1 MSFFKLPQ
9 GEFTRTLGQLSRVF
23 RHIGLF
29 SLAINVLLLAPS
41 MYMLQ
46 TYDRVLTSRNEGTL
60 VMLTVLLAG
69 LLALEAA
76 LEYLRS
82 LVMSRAGAAVDLEMG
97 PKLFNAA
104 FAQRLSGQ
112 GHLGQTLADLG
123 HVRSFLTGKGLMA
136 LFDAPWLPIYLMV
149 TFLLNPVLGWFG
161 VLSAILLL
169 ALAWYNEQATG
180 RLQADAGRMGN
191 AATHMADAS
200 ARNAEVVDAL
210 GMLGA
215 LRQRWLVRQH
225 HYLATLG
232 EVNER
237 AARIGAVVKFARTFL
252 QSCILGLGA
261 YLVLQDQM
269 SPGGMIAASILLGR
283 ALAPVDM
290 VIAHWRQL
298 ITAREALKRLNEL
311 MQQPVV
317 YPPEVKLPR
326 PEGFVQVENLIV
338 AAPGGGDNGGLGKG
352 ANSGAGGG
360 VNSGPSYKRE
370 PILKG
375 LGFEV
380 PAGQSVAIVGPS
392 GSGKST
398 LARALMGVWKP
409 LSGSVR
415 LDGVDLSSAYRD
427 EIGPYLGYLP
437 QDIELFAGTLAE
449 NIARFGVIDSEA
461 VVLAAQRAGVHDLIL
476 RMPKGYDTRIQDGS
490 PGSVTLSG
498 GQRQR
503 IALARALYGDP
514 VLLVLDEPN
523 ASLDEAGDLALMH
536 ALNDLKARGR
546 TVFVV
551 THRMNLLSQVDT
563 ILVLNDGR
571 IQVMGASADILQANQ
586 QRVNQQQASPQPRAV
601 HQQGERHKEIEGQ
614 GA

>member
-1 MSFFKLPQ
+1 MSLFHIPQ
-9 GEFTRTLGQLSRVF
+9 GEFSRALGQLRRVF
-23 RHIGLF
+23 THIGLF
-29 SLAINVLLLAPS
+29 SLVINLLLLAPS
-41 MYMLQ
+41 LYMLQ

-60 VMLTVLLAG
+60 VMLTLLLSG

-82 LVMSRAGAAVDLEMG
+82 LVMSRASAAVDVQMG
-97 PKLFNAA
+97 PRLFNAA

-112 GHLGQTLADLG
+112 GNLSQTLNDLG
-123 HVRSFLTGKGLMA
+123 HVRGFVTGRGLMA
-136 LFDAPWLPIYLMV
+136 LFDAPWLPVYLLV
-149 TFLLNPVLGWFG
+149 TFLIHPLLGWFG
-161 VLSAILLL
+161 VISAIVLL
-169 ALAWYNEQATG
+169 ALAWFNEHATG
-180 RLQADAGRMGN
+180 ALQAEAGRMGN

-215 LRQRWLVRQH
+215 LRERWLVRQH

-232 EVNER
+232 DVNER
-237 AARIGAVVKFARTFL
+237 AARIGAAVRFSRTFL
-252 QSCILGLGA
+252 QSGILGLGA
-261 YLVLQDQM
+261 YLVLKDQM
-269 SPGGMIAASILLGR
+269 TPGGMIAASILLSR

-298 ITAREALKRLNEL
+298 VTAREALQRLNEL
-311 MQQPVV
+311 MAQPVV
-317 YPPEVKLPR
+317 YPPDIKLPR
-326 PEGFVQVENLIV
+326 PQGFVQVENLVV
-338 AAPGGGDNGGLGKG
+338 AAPGGVDGGA
-352 ANSGAGGG
+352 ANR
-360 VNSGPSYKRE
+360 RE

-380 PAGQSVAIVGPS
+380 PAGQQVAIVGPS

-409 LSGSVR
+409 LAGTVR
-415 LDGVDLSSAYRD
+415 LDGADLGSAYRD
-427 EIGPYLGYLP
+427 DIGPYLGYLP

-449 NIARFGVIDSEA
+449 NIARFGVIDSDA
-461 VVLAAQRAGVHDLIL
+461 VVQAAQRAGVHELIL
-476 RMPKGYDTRIQDGS
+476 RLPKGYETRIQDGS

-514 VLLVLDEPN
+514 VLVVLDEPN
-523 ASLDEAGDLALMH
+523 ASLDEAGDQALMQS
-536 ALNDLKARGR
+536 LRDLKARGS

-551 THRMNLLSQVDT
+551 THRMNLLTQVDT
-563 ILVLNDGR
+563 IMVLNDGR
-571 IQVMGASADILQANQ
+571 IQVMGASEDILKANQ
-586 QRVNQQQASPQPRAV
+586 QRVGQQKHHPGP
-601 HQQGERHKEIEGQ
+601 HGEPPTGIDGRPAGENP
-614 GA
+614 

>member
-1 MSFFKLPQ
+1 MTLFNLPQ
-9 GEFTRTLGQLSRVF
+9 GEFTRALGGLRRVF
-23 RHIGLF
+23 THVGFF
-29 SLAINVLLLAPS
+29 SLVINLLLLAPS
-41 MYMLQ
+41 LYMLQ
-46 TYDRVLTSRNEGTL
+46 TYDRVLISRNEGTL
-60 VMLTVLLAG
+60 VMLTLLLAG

-82 LVMSRAGAAVDLEMG
+82 LVMSRASAAVDLQMG
-97 PKLFNAA
+97 PQLFNAA

-112 GHLGQTLADLG
+112 GSVSQTLADLG
-123 HVRSFLTGKGLMA
+123 HVRAFVTGKGLMA
-136 LFDAPWLPIYLMV
+136 LFDAPWLPIYLVV
-149 TFLLNPVLGWFG
+149 TFLIHPVLGWFG
-161 VLSAILLL
+161 LFAALILL

-215 LRQRWLVRQH
+215 LRERWLVRQH

-232 EVNER
+232 DVNER

-252 QSCILGLGA
+252 QSAILGLGA
-261 YLVLQDQM
+261 YLVLKDQM
-269 SPGGMIAASILLGR
+269 TPGGMIAASILLGR

-290 VIAHWRQL
+290 AIAHWRQL

-326 PEGFVQVENLIV
+326 PKGFVQVENLVV
-338 AAPGGGDNGGLGKG
+338 AAPGGTTGG
-352 ANSGAGGG
+352 SAGI
-360 VNSGPSYKRE
+360 SPTKRE

-380 PAGQSVAIVGPS
+380 PAGQQVAIVGPS

-415 LDGVDLSSAYRD
+415 LDGADLGSAYRD

-449 NIARFGVIDSEA
+449 NIARFGVIDSDA
-461 VVLAAQRAGVHDLIL
+461 VVLAAQRAGVHELIL
-476 RMPKGYDTRIQDGS
+476 RMPKGYETHIQDGS

-514 VLLVLDEPN
+514 VLVVLDEPN

-536 ALNDLKARGR
+536 AMRDLKARGK

-551 THRMNLLSQVDT
+551 THRMNLLTQVDT
-563 ILVLNDGR
+563 IMVLNDGR
-571 IQVMGASADILQANQ
+571 IQVMGASADILKANQ
-586 QRVNQQQASPQPRAV
+586 QQSQQQRAGHQSSVSPK
-601 HQQGERHKEIEGQ
+601 GIEGE

>member
-1 MSFFKLPQ
+1 MTLFKLPL
-9 GEFTRTLGQLSRVF
+9 GEFTRVLAGLGRVF
-23 RHIGLF
+23 KHVGLV
-29 SLAINVLLLAPS
+29 SLVINLLLLAPS
-41 MYMLQ
+41 LYMLQ
-46 TYDRVLTSRNEGTL
+46 TYDRVLMSRNEGTL
-60 VMLTVLLAG
+60 VMLTLLLTG

-76 LEYLRS
+76 LEHLRS
-82 LVMSRAGAAVDLEMG
+82 LIMSRASAAVDLELS

-112 GHLGQTLADLG
+112 GSLNQTLAELG
-123 HVRSFLTGKGLMA
+123 HVRSFMTGKGLMA
-136 LFDAPWLPIYLMV
+136 LFDAPWLPIYLAV
-149 TFLLNPVLGWFG
+149 TFLIHPVLGWFG
-161 VLSAILLL
+161 LVAALILLS
-169 ALAWYNEQATG
+169 LAWYNEQATG
-180 RLQADAGRMGN
+180 SLQAHAGRMGN

-225 HYLATLG
+225 DYLATLG
-232 EVNER
+232 DVNER
-237 AARIGAVVKFARTFL
+237 AARIGAVVKFSRTFL
-252 QSCILGLGA
+252 QSAILGLGA
-261 YLVLQDQM
+261 WLVLQDQM
-269 SPGGMIAASILLGR
+269 TPGGMIAASILLGR

-290 VIAHWRQL
+290 AIAHWRQL
-298 ITAREALKRLNEL
+298 ITAREALKRLNDL
-311 MQQPVV
+311 LTNPVV

-326 PEGFVQVENLIV
+326 PKGFVQVENLVV
-338 AAPGGGDNGGLGKG
+338 AAPGGVN
-352 ANSGAGGG
+352 AGG
-360 VNSGPSYKRE
+360 SPHPRQE

-380 PAGQSVAIVGPS
+380 PAGQQVAIVGPS

-409 LSGSVR
+409 MSGSVR
-415 LDGVDLSSAYRD
+415 LDGSDLSQAYRD

-449 NIARFGVIDSEA
+449 NIARFGVIDSDA
-461 VVLAAQRAGVHDLIL
+461 VVQAGQRAGVHELIL
-476 RMPKGYDTRIQDGS
+476 RLPKGYETRIQDGS

-514 VLLVLDEPN
+514 VLVVLDEPN

-536 ALNDLKARGR
+536 ALRDLKARGH

-551 THRMNLLSQVDT
+551 THRMNLLAQVDT
-563 ILVLNDGR
+563 IMVLNDGR
-571 IQVMGASADILQANQ
+571 IQVIGPSADILRANQ
-586 QRVNQQQASPQPRAV
+586 QHQQSQLQPQQPQQQRAGHQPGVSPK
-601 HQQGERHKEIEGQ
+601 GIEGE

>member
-1 MSFFKLPQ
+1 MTLFNLPQ
-9 GEFTRTLGQLSRVF
+9 GEFTRALGGLGRVF
-23 RHIGLF
+23 KHVGLV
-29 SLAINVLLLAPS
+29 SLVINLLLLAPS
-41 MYMLQ
+41 LYMLQ
-46 TYDRVLTSRNEGTL
+46 TYDRVLMSRNEGTL
-60 VMLTVLLAG
+60 VMLTLLLAG

-76 LEYLRS
+76 LEHLRS
-82 LVMSRAGAAVDLEMG
+82 LVMSRASATVDLEMG

-112 GHLGQTLADLG
+112 GSPSQTLADLG
-123 HVRSFLTGKGLMA
+123 HVRGFMTGKGLMA
-136 LFDAPWLPIYLMV
+136 LFDAPWLPIYLAG
-149 TFLLNPVLGWFG
+149 TFLIHPVLGWFG
-161 VLSAILLL
+161 LVAALILL

-180 RLQADAGRMGN
+180 SLQATAGRMGN

-210 GMLGA
+210 GMLGS
-215 LRQRWLVRQH
+215 LRERWLVRQH
-225 HYLATLG
+225 DYLATLG
-232 EVNER
+232 DVNER
-237 AARIGAVVKFARTFL
+237 AARIGAVVKFSRTFL
-252 QSCILGLGA
+252 QSAILGLGA
-261 YLVLQDQM
+261 WLVLKDQM
-269 SPGGMIAASILLGR
+269 TPGGMIAASILLGR

-290 VIAHWRQL
+290 AIAHWRQL

-326 PEGFVQVENLIV
+326 PKGFVQVENLVV
-338 AAPGGGDNGGLGKG
+338 AAPGGV
-352 ANSGAGGG
+352 SGGG
-360 VNSGPSYKRE
+360 NNGSGQNGMNGQNGAPPPRRE

-380 PAGQSVAIVGPS
+380 PAGQQVAIVGPS

-415 LDGVDLSSAYRD
+415 LDGSDLSSAYRD

-449 NIARFGVIDSEA
+449 NIARFGVIDSDA
-461 VVLAAQRAGVHDLIL
+461 VVLAAQRAGVHELIL
-476 RMPKGYDTRIQDGS
+476 RMPKGYETRIQDGS

-514 VLLVLDEPN
+514 VLVVLDEPN

-536 ALNDLKARGR
+536 ALRDLKARGR

-551 THRMNLLSQVDT
+551 THRMNLLAQVDT
-563 ILVLNDGR
+563 IMVLNDGR
-571 IQVMGASADILQANQ
+571 IQVMGPSADILKANQ
-586 QRVNQQQASPQPRAV
+586 QHQQQQRAE
-601 HQQGERHKEIEGQ
+601 HQRTEAAKGIDVQSSGE

>member
-1 MSFFKLPQ
+1 MTLFNLPQ
-9 GEFTRTLGQLSRVF
+9 GEFTRTLGGLRRVF
-23 RHIGLF
+23 SHVGLV
-29 SLAINVLLLAPS
+29 SLVINLLLLAPS
-41 MYMLQ
+41 LYMLQ
-46 TYDRVLTSRNEGTL
+46 TYDRVLMSRNEGTL
-60 VMLTVLLAG
+60 VMLTLLLAG

-76 LEYLRS
+76 LEHLRS
-82 LVMSRAGAAVDLEMG
+82 LVMSRASAAVDLEMG
-97 PKLFNAA
+97 PRLFNAA

-112 GHLGQTLADLG
+112 GSPSQTLADLG
-123 HVRSFLTGKGLMA
+123 HVRSFMTGKGLMA
-136 LFDAPWLPIYLMV
+136 LFDAPWLPIYLFV
-149 TFLLNPVLGWFG
+149 TFLIHPVVGWFG
-161 VLSAILLL
+161 VVAALLLL
-169 ALAWYNEQATG
+169 ALARINEQATG
-180 RLQADAGRMGN
+180 NLQADAGRMGN

-225 HYLATLG
+225 DYLSKLG
-232 EVNER
+232 DVNER

-252 QSCILGLGA
+252 QSAILGVGA
-261 YLVLQDQM
+261 WLVLQDQM
-269 SPGGMIAASILLGR
+269 TPGGMIAASILLGR

-290 VIAHWRQL
+290 AIAHWRQL
-298 ITAREALKRLNEL
+298 VTAREALKRLNEL
-311 MQQPVV
+311 LQQPVV

-326 PEGFVQVENLIV
+326 PNGFVQVEGLVV
-338 AAPGGGDNGGLGKG
+338 AAPAKKD
-352 ANSGAGGG
+352 
-360 VNSGPSYKRE
+360 

-380 PAGQSVAIVGPS
+380 TAGQSVAIVGPS

-415 LDGVDLSSAYRD
+415 LDGADLSSAYRD

-449 NIARFGVIDSEA
+449 NIARFGVIDSDA
-461 VVLAAQRAGVHDLIL
+461 VVLAAQRAGVHELIL
-476 RMPKGYDTRIQDGS
+476 RLPKGYETRIQDGS

-514 VLLVLDEPN
+514 VLVVLDEPN
-523 ASLDEAGDLALMH
+523 ASLDEAGDQALMH
-536 ALNDLKARGR
+536 ALRDLKARGR

-551 THRMNLLSQVDT
+551 THRLNLLTQVDT
-563 ILVLNDGR
+563 IMVLNDGR
-571 IQVMGASADILQANQ
+571 IQVMGPSADILKANQ
-586 QRVNQQQASPQPRAV
+586 QKHQSQLAPQTSQPSQQPLAGHQPDASRKV
-601 HQQGERHKEIEGQ
+601 LEGE

>member
-1 MSFFKLPQ
+1 MTLLHIPQ
-9 GEFTRTLGQLSRVF
+9 GEFTRALGGLRRVF
-23 RHIGLF
+23 AHVGLF
-29 SLAINVLLLAPS
+29 SLVINLLLLAPS
-41 MYMLQ
+41 LYMLQ
-46 TYDRVLTSRNEGTL
+46 TYDRVLMSRNEGTL
-60 VMLTVLLAG
+60 VMLTLLLAG

-82 LVMSRAGAAVDLEMG
+82 LVMSRASAAIDIEMG
-97 PKLFNAA
+97 PQLFNAA

-112 GHLGQTLADLG
+112 GSVSQTLNDLG
-123 HVRSFLTGKGLMA
+123 HVRGFVTGKGLMA
-136 LFDAPWLPIYLMV
+136 LFDAPWLPIYLAV
-149 TFLLNPVLGWFG
+149 TFLIHPVLGWFG
-161 VLSAILLL
+161 VVAAVLLL
-169 ALAWYNEQATG
+169 ALAWTNEQATG
-180 RLQADAGRMGN
+180 SLQADAGRMGN

-215 LRQRWLVRQH
+215 LRERWLVRQH
-225 HYLATLG
+225 QYLATLG
-232 EVNER
+232 DANER
-237 AARIGAVVKFARTFL
+237 AARIGAVVKLSRTFL
-252 QSCILGLGA
+252 QSAILGLGA
-261 YLVLQDQM
+261 WLVLKDQM
-269 SPGGMIAASILLGR
+269 TPGGMIAASILLGR

-290 VIAHWRQL
+290 AIAHWRQL

-326 PEGFVQVENLIV
+326 PKGFVQVDNLVV
-338 AAPGGGDNGGLGKG
+338 AAPAKKEL
-352 ANSGAGGG
+352 
-360 VNSGPSYKRE
+360 
-370 PILKG
+370 ILKG

-415 LDGVDLSSAYRD
+415 LDGADLGTAYRD
-427 EIGPYLGYLP
+427 EIGPHLGYLP

-449 NIARFGVIDSEA
+449 NIARFGIIDSDA
-461 VVLAAQRAGVHDLIL
+461 VVLAAQRAGVHELIL
-476 RMPKGYDTRIQDGS
+476 RLPKGYETRIQDGS

-514 VLLVLDEPN
+514 VLVVLDEPN
-523 ASLDEAGDLALMH
+523 ASLDDAGDLALMH
-536 ALNDLKARGR
+536 AMSDLKARGK

-551 THRMNLLSQVDT
+551 THRMNLLTQVDT
-563 ILVLNDGR
+563 IMVLNDGR
-571 IQVMGASADILQANQ
+571 IQVMGASADILKANQ
-586 QRVNQQQASPQPRAV
+586 QQSQQQRAGHQPSVSPK
-601 HQQGERHKEIEGQ
+601 GIEGE

>member
-1 MSFFKLPQ
+1 MTLFHLPQ
-9 GEFTRTLGQLSRVF
+9 GEFTRALGGLRRVF
-23 RHIGLF
+23 THIGLV
-29 SLAINVLLLAPS
+29 SLVINLLLLAPS
-41 MYMLQ
+41 LYMLQ

-60 VMLTVLLAG
+60 VMLTLMLAG

-76 LEYLRS
+76 LEHLRS
-82 LVMSRAGAAVDLEMG
+82 LVMSRASAAVDLEMG

-112 GHLGQTLADLG
+112 GSPSQTLADLG
-123 HVRSFLTGKGLMA
+123 HVRGFMTGKGLMA
-136 LFDAPWLPIYLMV
+136 LFDAPWLPIYLLV
-149 TFLLNPVLGWFG
+149 TFLIHPVLGWFG
-161 VLSAILLL
+161 LVAALILLS
-169 ALAWYNEQATG
+169 LAWYNEQATG
-180 RLQADAGRMGN
+180 SLQANAGRMGN

-215 LRQRWLVRQH
+215 LRERWLVRQH
-225 HYLATLG
+225 DYLATLG
-232 EVNER
+232 DVNER
-237 AARIGAVVKFARTFL
+237 AARIGAVVKFSRTFL
-252 QSCILGLGA
+252 QSAILGLGA
-261 YLVLQDQM
+261 WLVLKDQM
-269 SPGGMIAASILLGR
+269 TPGGMIAASILLGR

-290 VIAHWRQL
+290 AIAHWRQL

-326 PEGFVQVENLIV
+326 PKGFVQVENLVV
-338 AAPGGGDNGGLGKG
+338 AAPGAATNKK
-352 ANSGAGGG
+352 A
-360 VNSGPSYKRE
+360 

-415 LDGVDLSSAYRD
+415 LDGSDLSSAYRD

-449 NIARFGVIDSEA
+449 NIARFCVIDSDA
-461 VVLAAQRAGVHDLIL
+461 VVLAAQRAGVHELIL
-476 RMPKGYDTRIQDGS
+476 RMPKGYETRIQDGS

-514 VLLVLDEPN
+514 VLVVLDEPN
-523 ASLDEAGDLALMH
+523 ASLDEAGDVALSH
-536 ALNDLKARGR
+536 ALLDLKARGR

-551 THRMNLLSQVDT
+551 THRMNLLAQVNV
-563 ILVLNDGR
+563 IMVLNDGR
-571 IQVMGASADILQANQ
+571 IQVMGPSAEILKANQ
-586 QRVNQQQASPQPRAV
+586 QHQQSQLQPQQPPQPPRAGHQPSASPK
-601 HQQGERHKEIEGQ
+601 GIEGE

>member
-1 MSFFKLPQ
+1 MTLFHLPQ
-9 GEFTRTLGQLSRVF
+9 GEFTRALGGLRRVF
-23 RHIGLF
+23 THIGLF
-29 SLAINVLLLAPS
+29 SLVINLLLLAPS
-41 MYMLQ
+41 LYMLQ
-46 TYDRVLTSRNEGTL
+46 TYDRVLMSRNEGTL
-60 VMLTVLLAG
+60 VMLTLLLAG

-82 LVMSRAGAAVDLEMG
+82 LVMSRASAAVDLQMG
-97 PKLFNAA
+97 PQLFNAA

-112 GHLGQTLADLG
+112 GSVSQTLADLG
-123 HVRSFLTGKGLMA
+123 HVRGFVTGKGLMA
-136 LFDAPWLPIYLMV
+136 LFDAPWLPIYLAV
-149 TFLLNPVLGWFG
+149 TFLIHPVVGWFG
-161 VLSAILLL
+161 FCAALILL

-180 RLQADAGRMGN
+180 SLQADAGRMGN

-215 LRQRWLVRQH
+215 LRERWLVRQH
-225 HYLATLG
+225 HYLAMLG
-232 EVNER
+232 DVNER
-237 AARIGAVVKFARTFL
+237 AARIGAVVKFSRTFL
-252 QSCILGLGA
+252 QSAILGLGA
-261 YLVLQDQM
+261 WLVLKDQM
-269 SPGGMIAASILLGR
+269 TPGGMIAASILLGR

-290 VIAHWRQL
+290 AIAHWRQL
-298 ITAREALKRLNEL
+298 VTAREALKRLNEL

-326 PEGFVQVENLIV
+326 PKGQVQVENLVV
-338 AAPGGGDNGGLGKG
+338 AAPAKKD
-352 ANSGAGGG
+352 
-360 VNSGPSYKRE
+360 

-415 LDGVDLSSAYRD
+415 LDGADLGSAYRD
-427 EIGPYLGYLP
+427 EIGPFLGYLP

-449 NIARFGVIDSEA
+449 NIARFGVIDSDA
-461 VVLAAQRAGVHDLIL
+461 VVLAAQRAGVHELIL
-476 RMPKGYDTRIQDGS
+476 RLPKGYETRIQDGS

-514 VLLVLDEPN
+514 VLVVLDEPN
-523 ASLDEAGDLALMH
+523 ASLDDAGDLALMG

-551 THRMNLLSQVDT
+551 THRMNLLSQMDT
-563 ILVLNDGR
+563 IMVLNDGR
-571 IQVMGASADILQANQ
+571 IQVMGASADILKANQ
-586 QRVNQQQASPQPRAV
+586 QRAGAQQRTEHQAGEAPKGIDGQQP
-601 HQQGERHKEIEGQ
+601 GE